1 MPENKM
7 LPTWRYRG
15 LWSTHLIVLTCF
27 VFINLCQT
35 KSFLGADLAWS
46 ALRRDRGNSQPD
58 LTDLLAFRDMEQDPV
73 FEKAMQVIDNLAT
86 QSTCHQTAAAQL
98 LVTCKASGKSAAI
111 ASGKHELLERS
122 KSVYAVRVAVCETAE
137 GRAAVPAAC
146 SPVLEIPQ
154 RLQGEIDVVNSKSLA
169 ACLEALLVEHYY
181 WTSYSN
187 NRQDANTLCQ
197 ASNLEASR
205 LEALHSYQKLA
216 ELLPE
221 FRQTLDSTRSEWLR
235 FLKQQEEDARNINK
249 LHQQNRAQLQEQH
262 KSEMSAFH
270 RSMAAA
276 KEGLEDVSQLLHRSM
291 AKTGSEVTQ
300 THEALA
306 QVLSDFATL
315 RNWLAQVAQ
324 TTSENNAAVAAIH
337 AKDMQGVHE
346 LALATTEVLKRLQA
360 EEVIQDIS
368 NLLLQVKGEFDSIA
382 SAQSVHLASA
392 ERHVQLSAELSE
404 AQKASLALGQ
414 EIRHIS
420 LSLASHLDT
429 ADAVAGRVS
438 SRLDKVNQALS
449 RVEKVSVM
457 LSALSAV
464 VAIPLRMIDQLHL
477 RLFASFS
484 MPAVILSFWKPRKYA
499 YSLMAVYVFLESM
512 ISALVQYETTIS
524 TCFRRLG
531 NQSRAL
537 STFTFQSV
545 NQNAMLALK
554 AIGISIIIITIGIA
568 WHCIAFTS
576 RPPKSRVSRKAIAQD
591 AFSDSRYSDASTMER
606 RLRSGKRVRDHSPDR
621 FRRAATVA

>member
-1 MPENKM
+1 M
-7 LPTWRYRG
+7 LSRCDG
-15 LWSTHLIVLTCF
+15 IILT
-27 VFINLCQT
+27 IL
-35 KSFLGADLAWS
+35 ADLARS

-300 THEALA
+300 THEVSCGSCGCGQGQTTDMEQALA

-360 EEVIQDIS
+360 EEVIQ
-368 NLLLQVKGEFDSIA
+368 VCKG
-382 SAQSVHLASA
+382 
-392 ERHVQLSAELSE
+392 
-404 AQKASLALGQ
+404 
-414 EIRHIS
+414 
-420 LSLASHLDT
+420 
-429 ADAVAGRVS
+429 
-438 SRLDKVNQALS
+438 
-449 RVEKVSVM
+449 
-457 LSALSAV
+457 
-464 VAIPLRMIDQLHL
+464 
-477 RLFASFS
+477 
-484 MPAVILSFWKPRKYA
+484 
-499 YSLMAVYVFLESM
+499 
-512 ISALVQYETTIS
+512 
-524 TCFRRLG
+524 
-531 NQSRAL
+531 
-537 STFTFQSV
+537 
-545 NQNAMLALK
+545 
-554 AIGISIIIITIGIA
+554 
-568 WHCIAFTS
+568 
-576 RPPKSRVSRKAIAQD
+576 KS
-591 AFSDSRYSDASTMER
+591 
-606 RLRSGKRVRDHSPDR
+606 
-621 FRRAATVA
+621 